1 MASNKGLDG
10 RRDLIEAY
18 VALQHM
24 VSSMNYTCGVYIVV
38 LHAALERFEATRK
51 ISRNPNPFKQQL
63 DHLNRLVRDN
73 DIDCHEQLRMNRH
86 TFLRLCGLIRTK
98 GVSDSKYVVLEEK
111 VAMFLTVLGHHHKN
125 RNVKFNFMRSGQT
138 VSKYFNDVLK
148 AVLRLQGVLLKTPE
162 PITAGCTDDRW
173 RWFQNCLGALDGTYV
188 RVLAPAVDKA
198 RYRSRKGEI
207 ATNVLGV
214 CSHDMQFI
222 YVLPGWE
229 GSASDSR
236 VLRDAISRPNGLRVP
251 TGSYYLVDAGYTN
264 GEGFLAPYR
273 GQRYHLSTWRE
284 GGAPTNAEEF
294 FNMKHSAA
302 RNIIE
307 RCFGLLKL
315 RWAILRTYSYFPINT
330 QCRIITACCLLHNLI
345 KREMPMDPLEV
356 DLDDTLPNNQE
367 TGNEYIDT
375 IEGSDQWS
383 NWRDTLANQMYN
395 EWSMDDTTA
404 TSGCRKKGKG
414 KGTTSSSR
422 GRRVWTPK
430 ECDVLIRA
438 MRDLFSEKW
447 KADNGQFRC
456 GFYSE
461 LEKLIILAFPGTN
474 LRASPHIESKIK
486 FWRRQYNL
494 LTDMLRLSSFG
505 WDDSEKMILV
515 DSDEVWQNYVKREPD
530 AKGMR
535 NVPFIY
541 YEDWVILFGKDRA
554 TGVLAEGPADM
565 VDALEKEDQT
575 TEECYTPI
583 VDLPDCS
590 LSTSGTPCN
599 QGGSGTTSK
608 KRAREAEGI
617 AKGLVDMAVEFGSF
631 FKKTNTTME
640 EIAHRIGYAQDLS
653 QARKLVNGELAKL
666 RLNTNGRLR
675 AATLIVKDAERVDLF
690 FSLPEEEKM
699 EWVCLLLAGCV

>member
-1 MASNKGLDG
+1 MKNLGSENICSSYTSSRREKGTGLRRVDLLNVVTDFRWQDFIPMASNKGFDG

-18 VALQHM
+18 VALQHI

-38 LHAALERFEATRK
+38 LHVALERFEATRK

-86 TFLRLCGLIRTK
+86 TFLQLCGFIRTK

-162 PITAGCTDDRW
+162 PITVGCTDDRW

-188 RVLAPAVDKA
+188 RVLAPALDKA
-198 RYRSRKGEI
+198 RYRSRNGEI
-207 ATNVLGV
+207 TTNVL
-214 CSHDMQFI
+214 
-222 YVLPGWE
+222 
-229 GSASDSR
+229 
-236 VLRDAISRPNGLRVP
+236 VP
-251 TGSYYLVDAGYTN
+251 TG
-264 GEGFLAPYR
+264 
-273 GQRYHLSTWRE
+273 W
-284 GGAPTNAEEF
+284 
-294 FNMKHSAA
+294 
-302 RNIIE
+302 
-307 RCFGLLKL
+307 
-315 RWAILRTYSYFPINT
+315 
-330 QCRIITACCLLHNLI
+330 
-345 KREMPMDPLEV
+345 MPMDPLEV
-356 DLDDTLPNNQE
+356 DLDDTF
-367 TGNEYIDT
+367 G
-375 IEGSDQWS
+375 
-383 NWRDTLANQMYN
+383 
-395 EWSMDDTTA
+395 MDDTTV

-414 KGTTSSSR
+414 KATTSSSR

-430 ECDVLIRA
+430 ECDVLTRA
-438 MRDLFSEKW
+438 MRDLFNEKW

-461 LEKLIILAFPGTN
+461 LEKPIILAFPGTD

-486 FWRRQYNL
+486 FWRNL
-494 LTDMLRLSSFG
+494 LTDMLRLSGFG
-505 WDDSEKMILV
+505 WDDSEKTTVTKFGKTM
-515 DSDEVWQNYVKREPD
+515 SREPD

-554 TGVLAEGPADM
+554 TRVLAEGPADM
-565 VDALEKEDQT
+565 VDALEKEDET

-590 LSTSGTPCN
+590 LLASGTPCN
-599 QGGSGTTSK
+599 QGGSSTTSK

-666 RLNTNGRLR
+666 RLNTNDRLR

-690 FSLPEEEKM
+690 FSLLEEEKM
-699 EWVCLLLAGCV
+699 ERVCLLLAGCV

>member
-1 MASNKGLDG
+1 MASNKGFDG
-10 RRDLIEAY
+10 RRDLIKAY
-18 VALQHM
+18 VALQHI

-63 DHLNRLVRDN
+63 DHLNKLVRDN

-86 TFLRLCGLIRTK
+86 TFLRLCRLIRTK
-98 GVSDSKYVVLEEK
+98 GVSDSKYVVLEEM

-125 RNVKFNFMRSGQT
+125 QNIKFNFMRFGQT

-173 RWFQNCLGALDGTYV
+173 RWFQNCFGALDGTYV

-198 RYRSRKGEI
+198 RYRSRNGEI
-207 ATNVLGV
+207 VTNVLGV

-229 GSASDSR
+229 GSTSDSR

-284 GGAPTNAEEF
+284 GGAPTNPEEF

-315 RWAILRTYSYFPINT
+315 RWAILRTYSYFPIKT

-356 DLDDTLPNNQE
+356 DLNDTLPNNQE
-367 TGNEYIDT
+367 IGNEYIDT
-375 IEGSDQWS
+375 IEGS
-383 NWRDTLANQMYN
+383 NQ
-395 EWSMDDTTA
+395 WSMDDTTV

-414 KGTTSSSR
+414 KATASSSR
-422 GRRVWTPK
+422 GRRLWTPK

-461 LEKLIILAFPGTN
+461 LEKLIILAFPGTD
-474 LRASPHIESKIK
+474 LRASSHIESKIK

-494 LTDMLRLSSFG
+494 LTNMLRLSGFG
-505 WDDSEKMILV
+505 WDDSKKMILV
-515 DSDEVWQNYVKREPD
+515 DSDQVWQNYVKREPD

-554 TGVLAEGPADM
+554 IRVLAEGPADM

-590 LSTSGTPCN
+590 LSASGTPCN

-666 RLNTNGRLR
+666 QQ
-675 AATLIVKDAERVDLF
+675 
-690 FSLPEEEKM
+690 LP
-699 EWVCLLLAGCV
+699 LL

>member
-1 MASNKGLDG
+1 MASNEGLDG

-98 GVSDSKYVVLEEK
+98 GVSDLKYVVLEEK

-148 AVLRLQGVLLKTPE
+148 AVLRLQG
-162 PITAGCTDDRW
+162 
-173 RWFQNCLGALDGTYV
+173 NCLGALDGTYV

-251 TGSYYLVDAGYTN
+251 MGSYYLVDAGYTN
-264 GEGFLAPYR
+264 GKGFLAPYR

-302 RNIIE
+302 RNRIE

-315 RWAILRTYSYFPINT
+315 RWEILRTYSYFPIKT

-395 EWSMDDTTA
+395 EWSMYDTTA

-414 KGTTSSSR
+414 KGTASSSS

-461 LEKLIILAFPGTN
+461 LEKLIILAFPGTD

-494 LTDMLRLSSFG
+494 LTDMLRLSGFG

-565 VDALEKEDQT
+565 VDA
-575 TEECYTPI
+575 
-583 VDLPDCS
+583 
-590 LSTSGTPCN
+590 SGTPCN

-631 FKKTNTTME
+631 FKKTSTTME

-653 QARKLVNGELAKL
+653 EARKLVNGELAKL
-666 RLNTNGRLR
+666 RLNTNDRLR

>member
-1 MASNKGLDG
+1 MASNKGFDG

-18 VALQHM
+18 VALQH
-24 VSSMNYTCGVYIVV
+24 I
-38 LHAALERFEATRK
+38 
-51 ISRNPNPFKQQL
+51 
-63 DHLNRLVRDN
+63 
-73 DIDCHEQLRMNRH
+73 
-86 TFLRLCGLIRTK
+86 
-98 GVSDSKYVVLEEK
+98 

-162 PITAGCTDDRW
+162 PITAGCRDDRW
-173 RWFQNCLGALDGTYV
+173 RWFQVWMTQLL
-188 RVLAPAVDKA
+188 
-198 RYRSRKGEI
+198 
-207 ATNVLGV
+207 
-214 CSHDMQFI
+214 
-222 YVLPGWE
+222 
-229 GSASDSR
+229 
-236 VLRDAISRPNGLRVP
+236 
-251 TGSYYLVDAGYTN
+251 LVDV
-264 GEGFLAPYR
+264 
-273 GQRYHLSTWRE
+273 
-284 GGAPTNAEEF
+284 
-294 FNMKHSAA
+294 K
-302 RNIIE
+302 
-307 RCFGLLKL
+307 
-315 RWAILRTYSYFPINT
+315 
-330 QCRIITACCLLHNLI
+330 
-345 KREMPMDPLEV
+345 
-356 DLDDTLPNNQE
+356 
-367 TGNEYIDT
+367 
-375 IEGSDQWS
+375 
-383 NWRDTLANQMYN
+383 
-395 EWSMDDTTA
+395 
-404 TSGCRKKGKG
+404 KKGKG
-414 KGTTSSSR
+414 KATASSSR
-422 GRRVWTPK
+422 GHRVWTSK

-456 GFYSE
+456 GFYSK
-461 LEKLIILAFPGTN
+461 LEKLIILAFLGTD

-494 LTDMLRLSSFG
+494 LTDMLRLSGFG

-515 DSDEVWQNYVKREPD
+515 DSDQVWQNYVKREPD

-554 TGVLAEGPADM
+554 TGVLAEGPVDM

-583 VDLPDCS
+583 VDMPDCS
-590 LSTSGTPCN
+590 LSASGTPCN

-617 AKGLVDMAVEFGSF
+617 AKGLVDMAIEFGSF

-640 EIAHRIGYAQDLS
+640 EIAHRIG
-653 QARKLVNGELAKL
+653 KLVNGELAKL
-666 RLNTNGRLR
+666 RLNTNDRLR

-699 EWVCLLLAGCV
+699 EWTLCMEPWKSIEYSALPGSLLQEWNRLN

>member
-1 MASNKGLDG
+1 
-10 RRDLIEAY
+10 
-18 VALQHM
+18 
-24 VSSMNYTCGVYIVV
+24 
-38 LHAALERFEATRK
+38 
-51 ISRNPNPFKQQL
+51 
-63 DHLNRLVRDN
+63 
-73 DIDCHEQLRMNRH
+73 
-86 TFLRLCGLIRTK
+86 
-98 GVSDSKYVVLEEK
+98 
-111 VAMFLTVLGHHHKN
+111 
-125 RNVKFNFMRSGQT
+125 MRS
-138 VSKYFNDVLK
+138 S
-148 AVLRLQGVLLKTPE
+148 
-162 PITAGCTDDRW
+162 
-173 RWFQNCLGALDGTYV
+173 
-188 RVLAPAVDKA
+188 
-198 RYRSRKGEI
+198 
-207 ATNVLGV
+207 
-214 CSHDMQFI
+214 FI
-222 YVLPGWE
+222 YVLLGWE

-284 GGAPTNAEEF
+284 GGAPTNPEEF

-302 RNIIE
+302 RNIIK

-315 RWAILRTYSYFPINT
+315 RWAILRTYSYFPIKT

-345 KREMPMDPLEV
+345 KREMPMDPFEV

-367 TGNEYIDT
+367 TRDEYIDT

-395 EWSMDDTTA
+395 EW
-404 TSGCRKKGKG
+404 
-414 KGTTSSSR
+414 
-422 GRRVWTPK
+422 
-430 ECDVLIRA
+430 
-438 MRDLFSEKW
+438 
-447 KADNGQFRC
+447 C

-461 LEKLIILAFPGTN
+461 LEKLIILAFPGTD

-494 LTDMLRLSSFG
+494 LIDMLRLSGFG

-515 DSDEVWQNYVKREPD
+515 DSDQVWENYVKGARCQGHE
-530 AKGMR
+530 

-554 TGVLAEGPADM
+554 TGVLAEGPTDM
-565 VDALEKEDQT
+565 VDAIEKEDQT

-583 VDLPDCS
+583 VELPDCS

-631 FKKTNTTME
+631 FKKTNTTIE

-666 RLNTNGRLR
+666 RLNTNDRLR

>member
-1 MASNKGLDG
+1 
-10 RRDLIEAY
+10 
-18 VALQHM
+18 
-24 VSSMNYTCGVYIVV
+24 
-38 LHAALERFEATRK
+38 
-51 ISRNPNPFKQQL
+51 
-63 DHLNRLVRDN
+63 
-73 DIDCHEQLRMNRH
+73 
-86 TFLRLCGLIRTK
+86 
-98 GVSDSKYVVLEEK
+98 
-111 VAMFLTVLGHHHKN
+111 
-125 RNVKFNFMRSGQT
+125 MRSGQT

-162 PITAGCTDDRW
+162 PITVGCTDDRW

-315 RWAILRTYSYFPINT
+315 RWAILRTYSYFPIKT

-395 EWSMDDTTA
+395 EW
-404 TSGCRKKGKG
+404 
-414 KGTTSSSR
+414 
-422 GRRVWTPK
+422 
-430 ECDVLIRA
+430 
-438 MRDLFSEKW
+438 
-447 KADNGQFRC
+447 
-456 GFYSE
+456 
-461 LEKLIILAFPGTN
+461 LAN
-474 LRASPHIESKIK
+474 R
-486 FWRRQYNL
+486 
-494 LTDMLRLSSFG
+494 M
-505 WDDSEKMILV
+505 
-515 DSDEVWQNYVKREPD
+515 
-530 AKGMR
+530 
-535 NVPFIY
+535 
-541 YEDWVILFGKDRA
+541 
-554 TGVLAEGPADM
+554 
-565 VDALEKEDQT
+565 
-575 TEECYTPI
+575 
-583 VDLPDCS
+583 
-590 LSTSGTPCN
+590 
-599 QGGSGTTSK
+599 
-608 KRAREAEGI
+608 
-617 AKGLVDMAVEFGSF
+617 
-631 FKKTNTTME
+631 
-640 EIAHRIGYAQDLS
+640 
-653 QARKLVNGELAKL
+653 
-666 RLNTNGRLR
+666 
-675 AATLIVKDAERVDLF
+675 
-690 FSLPEEEKM
+690 
-699 EWVCLLLAGCV
+699 

>member
-1 MASNKGLDG
+1 MREEEHKPGAMASVRRSSGELAGRWDPCRLLPTRPQRTEDDNRKWVCTLQDLFVYFAAWNSTIWSNFLEELLSLMVLNAGKNKLKSMDEVKSLLSLRALILNGMVCSNYCYRCGNVASILSFNENMEREVKFFTETEENNQMRGPRRYEVLMNFIPMASNKGFDG

-111 VAMFLTVLGHHHKN
+111 VAM
-125 RNVKFNFMRSGQT
+125 
-138 VSKYFNDVLK
+138 Y
-148 AVLRLQGVLLKTPE
+148 
-162 PITAGCTDDRW
+162 DDRW
-173 RWFQNCLGALDGTYV
+173 RWFQNCL
-188 RVLAPAVDKA
+188 
-198 RYRSRKGEI
+198 
-207 ATNVLGV
+207 
-214 CSHDMQFI
+214 
-222 YVLPGWE
+222 
-229 GSASDSR
+229 
-236 VLRDAISRPNGLRVP
+236 VP
-251 TGSYYLVDAGYTN
+251 TGSYYLVDA
-264 GEGFLAPYR
+264 
-273 GQRYHLSTWRE
+273 
-284 GGAPTNAEEF
+284 EEF
-294 FNMKHSAA
+294 FNMKHSSA
-302 RNIIE
+302 RND
-307 RCFGLLKL
+307 G
-315 RWAILRTYSYFPINT
+315 
-330 QCRIITACCLLHNLI
+330 
-345 KREMPMDPLEV
+345 
-356 DLDDTLPNNQE
+356 
-367 TGNEYIDT
+367 
-375 IEGSDQWS
+375 
-383 NWRDTLANQMYN
+383 
-395 EWSMDDTTA
+395 MDDTTA

-414 KGTTSSSR
+414 KGTASSSR

-461 LEKLIILAFPGTN
+461 LEKLIILAFPGTD

-494 LTDMLRLSSFG
+494 LTDMLRLSGFG

-554 TGVLAEGPADM
+554 TGVLAEGPANM

-590 LSTSGTPCN
+590 LSASGTPYN

-666 RLNTNGRLR
+666 RLNTNDRLR

-699 EWVCLLLAGCV
+699 EWVCLLMAGCV

>member
-1 MASNKGLDG
+1 M
-10 RRDLIEAY
+10 
-18 VALQHM
+18 
-24 VSSMNYTCGVYIVV
+24 
-38 LHAALERFEATRK
+38 
-51 ISRNPNPFKQQL
+51 
-63 DHLNRLVRDN
+63 
-73 DIDCHEQLRMNRH
+73 
-86 TFLRLCGLIRTK
+86 
-98 GVSDSKYVVLEEK
+98 
-111 VAMFLTVLGHHHKN
+111 
-125 RNVKFNFMRSGQT
+125 
-138 VSKYFNDVLK
+138 
-148 AVLRLQGVLLKTPE
+148 
-162 PITAGCTDDRW
+162 
-173 RWFQNCLGALDGTYV
+173 
-188 RVLAPAVDKA
+188 
-198 RYRSRKGEI
+198 
-207 ATNVLGV
+207 
-214 CSHDMQFI
+214 FI

-284 GGAPTNAEEF
+284 GGAPTNPEEF
-294 FNMKHSAA
+294 FNMKHSTA

-315 RWAILRTYSYFPINT
+315 RWAILRTYSYFPIKT

-367 TGNEYIDT
+367 TRDEYIDT

-395 EWSMDDTTA
+395 EW
-404 TSGCRKKGKG
+404 
-414 KGTTSSSR
+414 
-422 GRRVWTPK
+422 
-430 ECDVLIRA
+430 CDVLIRA

-447 KADNGQFRC
+447 KADNGQFMC

-494 LTDMLRLSSFG
+494 LTDMLRLSGFG

-515 DSDEVWQNYVKREPD
+515 DSDQVWENYVKREPD

-554 TGVLAEGPADM
+554 TGVLAEGPAGM

-590 LSTSGTPCN
+590 LSASGTPCN
-599 QGGSGTTSK
+599 QGGLGTTSK

-666 RLNTNGRLR
+666 RLNTNDRLR

-699 EWVCLLLAGCV
+699 EWVCLMLAGCV

>member
-1 MASNKGLDG
+1 
-10 RRDLIEAY
+10 
-18 VALQHM
+18 
-24 VSSMNYTCGVYIVV
+24 
-38 LHAALERFEATRK
+38 
-51 ISRNPNPFKQQL
+51 
-63 DHLNRLVRDN
+63 
-73 DIDCHEQLRMNRH
+73 
-86 TFLRLCGLIRTK
+86 
-98 GVSDSKYVVLEEK
+98 
-111 VAMFLTVLGHHHKN
+111 
-125 RNVKFNFMRSGQT
+125 
-138 VSKYFNDVLK
+138 
-148 AVLRLQGVLLKTPE
+148 
-162 PITAGCTDDRW
+162 
-173 RWFQNCLGALDGTYV
+173 
-188 RVLAPAVDKA
+188 
-198 RYRSRKGEI
+198 
-207 ATNVLGV
+207 
-214 CSHDMQFI
+214 
-222 YVLPGWE
+222 
-229 GSASDSR
+229 
-236 VLRDAISRPNGLRVP
+236 
-251 TGSYYLVDAGYTN
+251 
-264 GEGFLAPYR
+264 
-273 GQRYHLSTWRE
+273 
-284 GGAPTNAEEF
+284 
-294 FNMKHSAA
+294 
-302 RNIIE
+302 
-307 RCFGLLKL
+307 
-315 RWAILRTYSYFPINT
+315 
-330 QCRIITACCLLHNLI
+330 
-345 KREMPMDPLEV
+345 
-356 DLDDTLPNNQE
+356 
-367 TGNEYIDT
+367 
-375 IEGSDQWS
+375 
-383 NWRDTLANQMYN
+383 
-395 EWSMDDTTA
+395 MDDTTA

-414 KGTTSSSR
+414 KGTASSSR

-447 KADNGQFRC
+447 KADNGQFRS

-461 LEKLIILAFPGTN
+461 LEKLIILAFPGTD

-494 LTDMLRLSSFG
+494 LTDMLRLSGFG

-590 LSTSGTPCN
+590 LSASGTPCN

-666 RLNTNGRLR
+666 RLNTNDRLR

>member
-1 MASNKGLDG
+1 M
-10 RRDLIEAY
+10 
-18 VALQHM
+18 
-24 VSSMNYTCGVYIVV
+24 
-38 LHAALERFEATRK
+38 
-51 ISRNPNPFKQQL
+51 
-63 DHLNRLVRDN
+63 
-73 DIDCHEQLRMNRH
+73 
-86 TFLRLCGLIRTK
+86 

-125 RNVKFNFMRSGQT
+125 RNAM
-138 VSKYFNDVLK
+138 
-148 AVLRLQGVLLKTPE
+148 LRLQGVLLKTPE
-162 PITAGCTDDRW
+162 PITAGCTDYRW

-222 YVLPGWE
+222 YVLPGWK
-229 GSASDSR
+229 
-236 VLRDAISRPNGLRVP
+236 VP
-251 TGSYYLVDAGYTN
+251 MGSYYLVDAGYTN
-264 GEGFLAPYR
+264 REGFLAPYR

-284 GGAPTNAEEF
+284 GGAPTNPEEF

-315 RWAILRTYSYFPINT
+315 RWAILRTYSYFPIKT

-367 TGNEYIDT
+367 TGDEYIDT

-383 NWRDTLANQMYN
+383 NWRDTLANQTYN
-395 EWSMDDTTA
+395 EW
-404 TSGCRKKGKG
+404 
-414 KGTTSSSR
+414 
-422 GRRVWTPK
+422 
-430 ECDVLIRA
+430 
-438 MRDLFSEKW
+438 
-447 KADNGQFRC
+447 C

-461 LEKLIILAFPGTN
+461 LEKLIILAFPVID
-474 LRASPHIESKIK
+474 LRASLHIESKIK

-494 LTDMLRLSSFG
+494 LTDMLHLSGFG
-505 WDDSEKMILV
+505 CDDSEKMILV
-515 DSDEVWQNYVKREPD
+515 DSDQVWQNYVKREPD

-554 TGVLAEGPADM
+554 TRVLAEEPADM

-590 LSTSGTPCN
+590 LSASGTPCN

-631 FKKTNTTME
+631 FKKINTTME
-640 EIAHRIGYAQDLS
+640 KIAHRIGYAQDLS
-653 QARKLVNGELAKL
+653 QAKKLVNGELAKL
-666 RLNTNGRLR
+666 RLNTNDRLR

-699 EWVCLLLAGCV
+699 EWVCLLLAECV

>member
-1 MASNKGLDG
+1 MASNKGFD
-10 RRDLIEAY
+10 
-18 VALQHM
+18 
-24 VSSMNYTCGVYIVV
+24 
-38 LHAALERFEATRK
+38 
-51 ISRNPNPFKQQL
+51 
-63 DHLNRLVRDN
+63 
-73 DIDCHEQLRMNRH
+73 
-86 TFLRLCGLIRTK
+86 
-98 GVSDSKYVVLEEK
+98 
-111 VAMFLTVLGHHHKN
+111 
-125 RNVKFNFMRSGQT
+125 
-138 VSKYFNDVLK
+138 
-148 AVLRLQGVLLKTPE
+148 
-162 PITAGCTDDRW
+162 
-173 RWFQNCLGALDGTYV
+173 NCLGALDGTYV

-207 ATNVLGV
+207 VTNVLGV

-236 VLRDAISRPNGLRVP
+236 
-251 TGSYYLVDAGYTN
+251 
-264 GEGFLAPYR
+264 
-273 GQRYHLSTWRE
+273 
-284 GGAPTNAEEF
+284 
-294 FNMKHSAA
+294 
-302 RNIIE
+302 
-307 RCFGLLKL
+307 
-315 RWAILRTYSYFPINT
+315 T

-367 TGNEYIDT
+367 TGDEYIDT
-375 IEGSDQWS
+375 IEGFDQ
-383 NWRDTLANQMYN
+383 
-395 EWSMDDTTA
+395 WSMDDTTV

-414 KGTTSSSR
+414 KATASSSR

-461 LEKLIILAFPGTN
+461 LEKLIILAFPGTD

-494 LTDMLRLSSFG
+494 LTDMLRLSGFG
-505 WDDSEKMILV
+505 WNDSEKMILV
-515 DSDEVWQNYVKREPD
+515 DSDQVWENYVKREPD
-530 AKGMR
+530 AKGAR

-575 TEECYTPI
+575 TEECYTQI

-590 LSTSGTPCN
+590 LSASGTPCN
-599 QGGSGTTSK
+599 QGGSGTTSR

-617 AKGLVDMAVEFGSF
+617 AKGLVDMAIEFGSF
-631 FKKTNTTME
+631 FKKTNTTLE
-640 EIAHRIGYAQDLS
+640 EITHRIGYAQDLS

-666 RLNTNGRLR
+666 RLNTNDRLK